1 MAKTGYNRA
10 SRVADQI
17 RMEVADIIMR
27 KTKDPRVGSVTVTDV
42 DLTGDLRQAHVY
54 FTTLTPE
61 ADVSEVQLGLARA
74 AGFIR
79 SELGRRLQL
88 RYTPE
93 LRFHQDLSGPQG
105 DRILT
110 ILENLERDGNAS
122 ACRGANENLSGEK
135 TGEEPSEG
143 SATLPGKPS

>member
-1 MAKTGYNRA
+1 MPKAGYKRA

-27 KTKDPRVGSVTVTDV
+27 KTKDPRLSSVTVMDV
-42 DLTGDLRQAHVY
+42 DLTADLRQAHVY
-54 FTTLTPE
+54 FTSFTAQTGE
-61 ADVSEVQLGLARA
+61 DVVEVQSGLDRA

-79 SELGRRLQL
+79 SELGRRLHL

-93 LRFHQDLSGPQG
+93 LVFHHDVSGPKR

-110 ILENLERDGNAS
+110 LLEGLKSQGASSQRTVQNDTTDRPGTTDTTKEFNER
-122 ACRGANENLSGEK
+122 
-135 TGEEPSEG
+135 
-143 SATLPGKPS
+143 

>member
-10 SRVADQI
+10 NRVADQI

-42 DLTGDLRQAHVY
+42 DVTSDLRQAHIY
-54 FTTLTPE
+54 FTTLSSE
-61 ADVSEVQLGLARA
+61 ADLSDVQLGLARA
-74 AGFIR
+74 SGFIR
-79 SELGRRLQL
+79 SELGRRLHL

-93 LRFHQDLSGPQG
+93 LLFHQDLSGPRG

-110 ILENLERDGNAS
+110 ILNDLERGQQPTERDAS
-122 ACRGANENLSGEK
+122 PIGSDDADAAIDQES
-135 TGEEPSEG
+135 TGR
-143 SATLPGKPS
+143 TQRTRR